1 MPSFLQKTF
10 CASLVL
16 LVASFGASHA
26 QNAAPASADP
36 AGLASKFSYHLVK
49 LDKGQLK
56 PVETASLNGVKYF
69 AFYYSASWCPPCRAF
84 TPKLVEFYNEF
95 KPQHPNFELIFVN
108 HDNSEDDMLAYM
120 KTDSMQWPAVR
131 FDDIDSTKANQF
143 CGDGIPDLVLVDAS
157 GKVKDVK
164 LVESSGYADLDS
176 ASVRTIKRCVFKN
189 GVASTSASSNA
200 AWESVKVSWV
210 LK

>member
-1 MPSFLQKTF
+1 MKTQLITLMAALSL
-10 CASLVL
+10 ASLSTQVW
-16 LVASFGASHA
+16 AGE
-26 QNAAPASADP
+26 ASARPDTHDCGVP
-36 AGLASKFSYHLVK
+36 EYKQEWQAEE
-49 LDKGQLK
+49 
-56 PVETASLNGVKYF
+56 ETGEVIV
-69 AFYYSASWCPPCRAF
+69 AF
-84 TPKLVEFYNEF
+84 K
-95 KPQHPNFELIFVN
+95 
-108 HDNSEDDMLAYM
+108 
-120 KTDSMQWPAVR
+120 
-131 FDDIDSTKANQF
+131 
-143 CGDGIPDLVLVDAS
+143 VDAS